1 MNDEKAKEKKSIQI
15 SRNNKKKNEWM
26 NLHHYLWIYCI
37 QSLQAQKP
45 EAIIKAMMQK
55 AEAFDGYCY
64 CCITALPDML
74 DR

>member
-1 MNDEKAKEKKSIQI
+1 M
-15 SRNNKKKNEWM
+15 
-26 NLHHYLWIYCI
+26 HHYLWIYCI

-74 DR
+74 DRQIGSHIMSNDNDDDDVNVNGVLIVYI

>member
-1 MNDEKAKEKKSIQI
+1 M
-15 SRNNKKKNEWM
+15 
-26 NLHHYLWIYCI
+26 HHYLWIYCI
-37 QSLQAQKP
+37 QSLQAKKP